1 MSFSLLIL
9 CLCLLGSGGL
19 AIGSTLVSII
29 SWLLLII
36 ALVFIWEYK
45 VYVFLFF
52 VSIIALLFIKLI
64 ISDYLKY
71 KDETQEE
78 RKERLKTSKMTEEWR
93 KRNNF

>member
-1 MSFSLLIL
+1 M
-9 CLCLLGSGGL
+9 
-19 AIGSTLVSII
+19 SII